1 MRSLT
6 PVAVFVV
13 AIFAFHSRSYAQSEP
28 VAPADIATVSS
39 TAVSQYHGVNGY
51 DQFRQYPDPGSPGS
65 PAYGFKHFPA
75 PTPTYTTW
83 HRPKSS
89 TWTRCVRCATQ
100 AFRPRGFGDLFAR
113 PCDPFRMEYTPYS
126 LPNKGSQYGPS
137 YILNQPDQR
146 CQDCKHGLH

>member
-13 AIFAFHSRSYAQSEP
+13 AIFAFHSRSYAQLNS
-28 VAPADIATVSS
+28 VAREDTATVSA

-51 DQFRQYPDPGSPGS
+51 DQFRQHPDPGSAGS
-65 PAYGFKHFPA
+65 AAYGFKHFPA
-75 PTPTYTTW
+75 LFPSYTTW
-83 HRPKSS
+83 YRPRAS
-89 TWTRCVRCATQ
+89 TLTRGVRCAPQT
-100 AFRPRGFGDLFAR
+100 FSPRGFGNLFAR

-137 YILNQPDQR
+137 YMLNHPNQR
-146 CQDCKHGLH
+146 CKNCGHGLH